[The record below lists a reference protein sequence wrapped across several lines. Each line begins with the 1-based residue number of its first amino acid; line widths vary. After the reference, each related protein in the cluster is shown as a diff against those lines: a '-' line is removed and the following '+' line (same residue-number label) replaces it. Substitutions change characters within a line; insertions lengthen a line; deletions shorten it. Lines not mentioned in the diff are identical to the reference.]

1 MILTKK
7 ISEPVMKKIRIG
19 FIGTGNMAQAIM
31 KGILGSAMKNRVSI
45 SGFDTYTETAQK
57 AKKAYKIRI
66 MPDNASLI
74 KNSDVVVMAVKPQN
88 MEEVLSV
95 SGGFFTGEQVI
106 ISIMAGV
113 SIKKIQGFVP
123 CVSVVRVMPNMP
135 ALVGEG
141 ACGFSASKQVK
152 PSTLKLAKEILGT
165 FCKVT
170 YMLPESQID
179 SVTALSGSGPAYFF
193 YYAEA
198 MMRAAGEMGFDKEKA
213 KMLIAQT
220 MIGSGRLIMESEDSP
235 EQLRIKVTSRG
246 GTTQKALETMDAS
259 DMKLTIVNAVKAA
272 KVRAQELG
280 K

>member
-1 MILTKK
+1 
-7 ISEPVMKKIRIG
+7 MKKIRIG

-31 KGILGSAMKNRVSI
+31 KGVLGSGMKRRVSVC
-45 SGFDTYTETAQK
+45 GFDTYTETAQK
-57 AKKAYKIRI
+57 AKKAYKIKI

-123 CVSVVRVMPNMP
+123 RVPVVRVMPNMP

-152 PSTLKLAKEILGT
+152 PSALKLAKEILET

-198 MMRAAGEMGFDKEKA
+198 MMSAAVEMGFDKEKA

-220 MIGSGRLIMESEDSP
+220 MIGSGRLIMESGDTP
-235 EQLRIKVTSRG
+235 EQLRIKVTSKG

-259 DMKLTIVNAVKAA
+259 DMKLTIANAVKAA